1 MGSATSVKSTR
12 AVFYNSLNGK
22 FAWYQSLFVT
32 CFSWFWSRTPLRLDE
47 DCSIHFSDSSIFIKK
62 KKIKKN

>member
-22 FAWYQSLFVT
+22 FAWYQSLVT
-32 CFSWFWSRTPLRLDE
+32 CF
-47 DCSIHFSDSSIFIKK
+47 C
-62 KKIKKN
+62 